1 MWGGIFIL
9 RRSFN
14 QVRVALG
21 DGTEEDVPLR
31 SLLSPGERVSL
42 GQGTVCGVRDSGGK
56 FIRCK
61 QLIVDSTHLD
71 LSGLRNVRWVMR
83 AVLVCQAHSPYT
95 LPLPISAPGLLVLP
109 PRSVHLDNWAAVQV
123 LQFDATTRAAP
134 EGQGVAVVHIRT
146 VLRVGDGAEDALALL
161 ERTLT
166 LVSSLSMW
174 IPMPKVQI
182 LSIDILVSATAKRRQ
197 CQDC

>member
-42 GQGTVCGVRDSGGK
+42 GQGAVCGVRDSGGK

-71 LSGLRNVRWVMR
+71 LSRLRKIRWVMR

-95 LPLPISAPGLLVLP
+95 IPLRISAPGLFVLP
-109 PRSVHLDNWAAVQV
+109 PRSVHLDN
-123 LQFDATTRAAP
+123 
-134 EGQGVAVVHIRT
+134 
-146 VLRVGDGAEDALALL
+146 
-161 ERTLT
+161 
-166 LVSSLSMW
+166 
-174 IPMPKVQI
+174 
-182 LSIDILVSATAKRRQ
+182 
-197 CQDC
+197 